1 MRTFVAI
8 PCMDMVHTAF
18 FRSMLMIKPV
28 GDVRF
33 GISASSL
40 IYDARNMLAKQAIDE
55 GCDRIF
61 WIDSDMVFEPDILER
76 LSADMDEGREFVAS
90 LCFKRKMPITPV
102 VYKEIGYNQNG
113 REIIPFATPF
123 DDYPRDSI
131 FEIQGAGFGGVMMS
145 TKLIKRIF
153 AEYGAPFS
161 PQPGFGE
168 DLSFCMRAIQ
178 SGVKLYCDSRVKIGH
193 IANTIVT
200 EDAVDR
206 GLIL

>member
-1 MRTFVAI
+1 
-8 PCMDMVHTAF
+8 MDMVHTAF

-33 GISASSL
+33 GISSSSL
-40 IYDARNMLAKQAIDE
+40 IYDARNVLAKQAIDE

-76 LSADMDEGREFVAS
+76 LSKDLDEGREFVAG
-90 LCFKRKMPITPV
+90 LAFKRKNPITTV
-102 VYKEIGYNQNG
+102 VYKDIGYNREG
-113 REIIPFATPF
+113 REFLPYATAF
-123 DDYPRDSI
+123 DDYPKNTI
-131 FEIQGAGFGGVMMS
+131 FEIQGAGFGGVMMT
-145 TKLIKRIF
+145 TKLLKRIF

-168 DLSFCMRAIQ
+168 DLSFCIRTAQ
-178 SGVKLYCDSRVKIGH
+178 SGIKMYCDSRVKIGH
-193 IANTIVT
+193 IAQTIVT
-200 EDAVDR
+200 EEAVDR